1 MADDDDDIMSEAKR
15 RFERCV
21 MWESVARN
29 NADFDTKFA
38 NGDSRNMFQ
47 WDQAVRNARADR
59 PCLTNNL
66 TRQHNLLI
74 INDARQ
80 NKAAIKVTPTGGRAT
95 YEAAQIFQGII
106 RRIEYQSK
114 AMDAYSTAIYH
125 QVESGIGYVRVVTD
139 YADEDSFDQELYI
152 RRIADPKTIYIDPD
166 AKDYDKAD
174 MRFAFV
180 FTDIAKDRL
189 EDDGEDVPASAAL
202 DHEADDWNSRDHIR
216 EAEYWR
222 RNEDNDKLHML
233 NDGTQLRESD
243 IQQIPA
249 ESREQVRAMIK
260 QTRDI
265 TVPQVEWFKIRGS
278 EIVDRGTWAGKYIPI
293 VPAIGEET
301 IIDGV
306 MDRKGHTR
314 AMIDAQRID
323 NYWSSAAVEFVA
335 LQGKSPFIATSE
347 AVAGRTRQWDTA
359 NVTNYSVLVYNGTDE
374 RGQPVPPPQRAP
386 PPVMPQAYVEGLRMA
401 RDDLMQVSGQHQAD
415 LGMPGNERSGK
426 AIDAR
431 QRQGE
436 LATAHYI
443 DNQAKMIRQVGR
455 ILIDLIPKVY
465 DTARVTKIMA
475 EDGTESDIHIIP
487 NADTAHQHMAMMP
500 EGPKPIS
507 PEEAKGIDED
517 DNDQTDVKVIF
528 NPNVGKYDVEADVG
542 PQYGTRRQEA
552 FNAFSQILAQNQ
564 QVFPIVGDYWAQ
576 NADFPGADAL
586 ADRLRRGLPP
596 QYKAGPDPQVQQMQQ
611 AAQQMHQQAQQM
623 LQQADAEIA
632 SLKAQLAHQ
641 KGLLDDKGHDLAI
654 KDYSAETDRMKAV
667 GAIDPLSLQ
676 IIVRQLVQDTLQTE
690 LHPMLQRHAD
700 IEAGLQ
706 AQMAPPAPAG
716 ATGPANGQAGA
727 VQ

>member
-1 MADDDDDIMSEAKR
+1 MADDDKDIMSEAKR

-21 MWESVARN
+21 MWENVARN
-29 NADFDTKFA
+29 NAEFDTKFA
-38 NGDSRNMFQ
+38 NGDSRNMYQ
-47 WDQAVRNARADR
+47 WDQGVRNARADR

-95 YEAAQIFQGII
+95 YEAAQVYQGII

-139 YADEDSFDQELYI
+139 YADEDSFDQELFI
-152 RRIADPKTIYIDPD
+152 RRIADPKTVYLDPD

-189 EDDGEDVPASAAL
+189 EDDGEDVPTSAAL
-202 DHEADDWNSRDHIR
+202 DHESDDWNSRDHIR

-222 RNEDNDKLHML
+222 RNETNDKLHML

-243 IQQIPA
+243 ISQIPQ
-249 ESREQVRAMIK
+249 ESREQVRGMIK
-260 QTRDI
+260 QTRAI
-265 TVPQVEWFKIRGS
+265 TVPMVEWFKIRGN
-278 EIVDRGTWAGKYIPI
+278 EIVDRGEWAGKYIPI

-301 IIDGV
+301 IIDGI

-314 AMIDAQRID
+314 CMIDAQRID

-359 NVTNYSVLVYNGTDE
+359 NVTNYSVLVYNGVDE

-386 PPVMPQAYVEGLRMA
+386 PPVMPQAYIEGLRMA
-401 RDDLMQVSGQHQAD
+401 RDDLMQVSGQHQAE
-415 LGMPGNERSGK
+415 LGIPGNERSGK

-431 QRQGE
+431 QRQSE
-436 LATAHYI
+436 QSVAHYV

-475 EDGTESDIHIIP
+475 EDGTESDVHIIP
-487 NADTAHQHMAMMP
+487 NADTAHQHMAMLP
-500 EGPKPIS
+500 DGPKPIS
-507 PEEAKGIDED
+507 PEQAKGIDED

-611 AAQQMHQQAQQM
+611 AAQQMHQQASQM

-632 SLKAQLAHQ
+632 TLKGQLAHQ

-654 KDYSAETDRMKAV
+654 KDYDAETKRLTAV
-667 GAIDPLSLQ
+667 GGIDPMSLQ
-676 IIVRQLVQDTLQTE
+676 IIVRQMVQDMLQTE

-700 IEAGLQ
+700 IQAGLQ
-706 AQMAPPAPAG
+706 AQMAPPAPDG
-716 ATGPANGQAGA
+716 ATGPANGQAGPL
-727 VQ
+727 Q